1 MPDQPPRRSTRP
13 SRRSRGIIPNVGVH
27 SSKGPME
34 HPNMLK
40 IALGQRWSQIVR
52 DVRAGEYTWR
62 EFVEELDQEELARC
76 QLRASDG
83 SFTGRPPQFVPREFV
98 LACQRDQKRR
108 FEEIFQKDV
117 LRIAEEYVRLA
128 QNEDIPA
135 KDRAKMMQYAMERIY
150 GGIPKDIRIA
160 QEQPWEQLVVNV
172 VSDDDDSMSDHHKRR
187 YQGYQERM
195 GGGQDEEPE

>member
-1 MPDQPPRRSTRP
+1 MHRKDGT
-13 SRRSRGIIPNVGVH
+13 PNTDAG
-27 SSKGPME
+27 
-34 HPNMLK
+34 LK
-40 IALGQRWSQIVR
+40 VALGQRWSQIVR

-76 QLRASDG
+76 QLKALDG
-83 SFTGRPPQFVPREFV
+83 SFVGRPPQFVPREFV

-117 LRIAEEYVRLA
+117 LAIAEEYVRLA
-128 QNEDIPA
+128 QNEEIPA

-160 QEQPWEQLVVNV
+160 QEQPWEQMVINV
-172 VSDDDDSMSDHHKRR
+172 TSDGSDAMPEHYRRR
-187 YQGYQERM
+187 YAGYAERV
-195 GGGQDEEPE
+195 GGAEEDDEG